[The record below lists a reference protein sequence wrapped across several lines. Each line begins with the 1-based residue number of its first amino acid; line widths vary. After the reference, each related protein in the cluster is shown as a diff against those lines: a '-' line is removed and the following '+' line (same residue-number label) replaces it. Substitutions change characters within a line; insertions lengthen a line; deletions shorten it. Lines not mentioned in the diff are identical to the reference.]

1 MSEVVKGL
9 THTHTHIQYPSA
21 LELILMVA
29 GENLAREVSLERQS

>member
-9 THTHTHIQYPSA
+9 THTHTHIQYP